1 MSIASPHLT
10 YAYALQRRYQGVS
23 VSVDRL
29 EGVPQLKD
37 YTGWRITF
45 RASKEL
51 LIRYGIVTAQ
61 DIAKAYSRRHRLTM
75 PPDGF
80 GHARGVSCQDE
91 GTACLWINVPD
102 YLPEDHES
110 ERAANTRKMQRQV
123 RKLLTRAFALPRRG
137 PRP

>member
-23 VSVDRL
+23 VSIDRL

-61 DIAKAYSRRHRLTM
+61 DIAKAYSRRHGLTM
-75 PPDGF
+75 PPDAF

-110 ERAANTRKMQRQV
+110 ERDANTRKMQRQV
-123 RKLLTRAFALPRRG
+123 RKLLKRAFALPRRG